1 MAKRP
6 SKELVERL
14 KGKSTEPDIEKI
26 TSAITLTKALNQY
39 HLISSRDE
47 ATTWLCRWCNNNGM
61 KDYATAI
68 KERRYKTASSLTTMG
83 FCCRLLDRGLNLEL
97 LTPEMLKKSIS
108 NIEILEARPEVKK
121 QVQMKI
127 NELFVEYNL
136 AYDEAALGKKPT
148 LEMKGTNAEIAEVKR
163 QMQADLDD
171 VRLFPSEYSHPKQLI
186 AFIESCLQA
195 QTKQATRRKTTRPKK
210 AVRPCDAVK
219 RLRYLKEHEGR
230 KSFNPEK
237 IVGAFE
243 MFVFDVKTRKLS
255 YFQCKTPKGLN
266 VERLSVIDYDEDKS
280 WTVTVRKPE
289 EFLALATTHARA
301 TKNAELLK
309 TRKFPVKHRLT
320 AETLLLTYK

>member
-14 KGKSTEPDIEKI
+14 KGKSTEPEIEKI
-26 TSAITLTKALNQY
+26 TTPLSLTKALNQY
-39 HLISSRDE
+39 HIISSKDE
-47 ATTWLCRWCNNNGM
+47 AITWLCRWCNNNGM
-61 KDYATAI
+61 KEYAAAI
-68 KERRYKTASSLTTMG
+68 KERRYRTAASLTTMG
-83 FCCRLLDRGLNLEL
+83 FCCRLLDRGLQSDM
-97 LTPEMLKKSIS
+97 LTVEMLKKSIS
-108 NIEILEARPEVKK
+108 NIEIIEARPEVKK

-186 AFIESCLQA
+186 AFIESCLEA

-243 MFVFDVKTRKLS
+243 VFVFDVKTRKLS

-266 VERLSVIDYDEDKS
+266 VERLSITEYDEDKS
-280 WTVTVRKPE
+280 WTITVRKPE

-301 TKNAELLK
+301 VKNAELLK
-309 TRKFPVKHRLT
+309 TRKYPVKHRLT
-320 AETLLLTYK
+320 AETLLLSYK

>member
-26 TSAITLTKALNQY
+26 STQLSLTKALNQY
-39 HLISSRDE
+39 HIVSSKDE
-47 ATTWLCRWCNNNGM
+47 AITWLCLWCNNNGM
-61 KDYATAI
+61 KEYAAAI
-68 KERRYKTASSLTTMG
+68 KERRYRTTASLTTMG
-83 FCCRLLDRGLNLEL
+83 FCCRLLDRGLNTDM
-97 LTPEMLKKSIS
+97 LTVEMLKKSIG
-108 NIEILEARPEVKK
+108 NIEIIEARPEVKK
-121 QVQMKI
+121 QVQLKI

-136 AYDEAALGKKPT
+136 AYDEAANGKKPT

-186 AFIESCLQA
+186 AFIESCLEA
-195 QTKQATRRKTTRPKK
+195 QTKQATRRKTTKPKR
-210 AVRPCDAVK
+210 AVRPSDAVK

-243 MFVFDVKTRKLS
+243 LFVFDVKTRKLS

-280 WTVTVRKPE
+280 WTITVRKPE

-301 TKNAELLK
+301 VKNAELLK
-309 TRKFPVKHRLT
+309 TRKYPVKHRLT
-320 AETLLLTYK
+320 ADSLLLSYK